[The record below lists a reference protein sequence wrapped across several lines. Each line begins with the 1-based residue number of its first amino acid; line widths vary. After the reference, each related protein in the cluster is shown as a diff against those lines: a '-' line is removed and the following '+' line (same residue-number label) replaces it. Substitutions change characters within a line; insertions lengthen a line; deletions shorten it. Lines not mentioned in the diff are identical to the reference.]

1 MVFYISFCLNET
13 IIKFKNIIMKKYIKI
28 NKLFVLFSII
38 LLISC
43 SDNLEINNINKP
55 LQDDF
60 YVSVSDFTVG
70 LNGCYSTLRAP
81 IAYEWML
88 TEVRSD
94 NTYLNN
100 YGTTNPQNLQI
111 ISNDVFEAPS
121 FDLFIEQYWAT
132 CYSSIRSVN
141 GLTKALAT
149 SYNSATGT
157 IDYNTTGTTFPLTI
171 SERKRISG
179 EASFMR
185 AYHYFN
191 LVRIYGGVFL
201 IDKIVTPDEALL
213 IPRSSVADIYKFI
226 VADLKNATANCTTA
240 KYSATAGTGG
250 SVTKWAAE
258 ALLAKVYLTLGQKT
272 DALPLIND
280 VITSSGHSLL
290 TAGTTPYADVFSST
304 NELNAEIIFAIRF
317 KSGALGYGS
326 SLSNLFSST
335 TDQKIS
341 TLVYPTGNRG
351 GYNNPTPELFTSYVS
366 SSDKRRDYNIKTKS
380 ATPATSQLYWAGKH
394 NIAVSVQNDSE
405 LDWPV
410 LRYSDVL
417 LMYCEAVG
425 VYNTTTIGY
434 LNQVHTRSGLTT
446 ISPAPTALADF
457 EKAVANERR
466 WEFALENQ
474 RWFDLLRFSKTMP
487 TVNAKT
493 IMKAHFA
500 SMATYYSQF
509 DAKYTTLQLES
520 KVDDVKF
527 DLSPIPNVEIV
538 TNTVQKIPNNPGY

>member
-1 MVFYISFCLNET
+1 
-13 IIKFKNIIMKKYIKI
+13 MKKYIKI
-28 NKLFVLFSII
+28 NKLFILFSI
-38 LLISC
+38 LSLVSC
-43 SDNLEINNINKP
+43 SDNIDIENVNKP
-55 LQDDF
+55 LQQDF
-60 YVSVSDFTVG
+60 YVSVSDFNTG

-132 CYSSIRSVN
+132 TYTSIRSVN
-141 GLTKALAT
+141 GLASALGT
-149 SYNSATGT
+149 NYNPATGT
-157 IDYNTTGTTFPLTI
+157 IDYGTTSTSFPLSVT
-171 SERKRISG
+171 ERKRISG

-191 LVRIYGGVFL
+191 LVRVYGGVFL
-201 IDKIVTPDEALL
+201 IDKIITPDEALL

-226 VADLKNATANCTTA
+226 IADLKNATANCTTA
-240 KYSATAGTGG
+240 KYSAAVGTGG
-250 SVTKWAAE
+250 AATKWAAE
-258 ALLAKVYLTLGQKT
+258 ALLAKVYLTLGQKS
-272 DALPLIND
+272 DALPLLTD
-280 VITSSGHSLL
+280 VITNSGHSLI
-290 TAGTTPYADVFSST
+290 TAGTAPYSDVFSST
-304 NELNAEIIFAIRF
+304 NELNQEILFAIRF
-317 KSGALGYGS
+317 KSGGLGYGS

-341 TLVYPTGNRG
+341 GLVYPTGTRG
-351 GYNNPTPELFTSYVS
+351 GYNNPTPELYGNYATN
-366 SSDKRRDYNIKTKS
+366 DKRRDYNIKTKIVTPVTTTS
-380 ATPATSQLYWAGKH
+380 ANSQLYWAGKH

-417 LMYCEAVG
+417 LMYCEAS
-425 VYNTTTIGY
+425 NAPTTTASLSYSY
-434 LNQVHTRSGLTT
+434 LNQVHVRSG
-446 ISPAPTALADF
+446 ATAIVLANVLATAGY
-457 EKAVANERR
+457 EKAVADERR

-474 RWFDLLRFSKTMP
+474 RWFDLLRFKTTMP

-493 IMKAHFA
+493 IMENHFTA
-500 SMATYYSQF
+500 MQPFYSQF
-509 DAKYTTLQLES
+509 DAAYTTPQLIA
-520 KVDDVKF
+520 KVNNVKF

>member
-1 MVFYISFCLNET
+1 M
-13 IIKFKNIIMKKYIKI
+13 KNCIKI
-28 NKLFVLFSII
+28 NTLFILFSII
-38 LLISC
+38 SLVSC
-43 SDNLEINNINKP
+43 SDNLDIENINKP
-55 LQDDF
+55 NQADF
-60 YVSVSDFTVG
+60 YVSATDFSVG

-88 TEVRSD
+88 SEVRSD

-132 CYSSIRSVN
+132 TYTSIRSVN
-141 GLTKALAT
+141 VLSKALGNT
-149 SYNSATGT
+149 YNAESGT
-157 IDYNTTGTTFPLTI
+157 IDYDTPVTPLPLST

-191 LVRIYGGVFL
+191 LVRTYGGVFL

-226 VADLKNATANCTTA
+226 IADLKNAKDNCTTA

-250 SVTKWAAE
+250 AATKWAAE
-258 ALLAKVYLTLGQKT
+258 ALLAKVYLTLGQKSN
-272 DALPLIND
+272 ALPLLTD
-280 VITSSGHSLL
+280 VISGSGHALV
-290 TAGTTPYADVFSST
+290 TAGTAAYADVFSAA
-304 NELNAEIIFAIRF
+304 NELNSEIVFAIRF

-341 TLVYPTGNRG
+341 GLVYPTGTRG
-351 GYNNPTPELFTSYVS
+351 GYNNPTPELYTSYAS
-366 SSDKRRDYNIKTKS
+366 ADKRRAFNIKTKS
-380 ATPATSQLYWAGKH
+380 ATPATSQLFWSGKH
-394 NIAVSVQNDSE
+394 NIAVSQLNDSE

-417 LMYCEAVG
+417 LMYCEAIG
-425 VYNTTTIGY
+425 SPTATTLDY
-434 LNQVHTRSGLTT
+434 LTQIRTRAGLTAVN
-446 ISPAPTALADF
+446 PAAGASY
-457 EKAVANERR
+457 EKAVADERR
-466 WEFALENQ
+466 WEFAMENQ
-474 RWFDLLRFSKTMP
+474 RWFDLLRFSTTMP
-487 TVNAKT
+487 SVNAKAV
-493 IMKAHFA
+493 MKNHFLV
-500 SMATYYSQF
+500 MAPYYNQF
-509 DAKYTTLQLES
+509 DAPFTTAQLQA
-520 KVDDVKF
+520 KVDDPKF

-538 TNTVQKIPNNPGY
+538 TNTKTKIPQNSGY

>member
-1 MVFYISFCLNET
+1 M
-13 IIKFKNIIMKKYIKI
+13 KNCIKI
-28 NKLFVLFSII
+28 NTLFILFSII
-38 LLISC
+38 SLVSC
-43 SDNLEINNINKP
+43 SDNLDIENINKP
-55 LQDDF
+55 NQADF
-60 YVSVSDFTVG
+60 YVSATDFSVG

-88 TEVRSD
+88 SEVRSD

-111 ISNDVFEAPS
+111 ISNDKFEAPS

-132 CYSSIRSVN
+132 TYTSIRSINV
-141 GLTKALAT
+141 LSKALGN
-149 SYNSATGT
+149 SYNAASGT
-157 IDYNTTGTTFPLTI
+157 IDYDTPVTPLPLSA

-226 VADLKNATANCTTA
+226 IADLINAKNNCTTA

-250 SVTKWAAE
+250 AATKWAAE
-258 ALLAKVYLTLGQKT
+258 ALLAKVYLTLNQKAN
-272 DALPLIND
+272 ALPLLTDI
-280 VITSSGHSLL
+280 ISASGHSLV

-304 NELNAEIIFAIRF
+304 NELNQEILFAIRF

-341 TLVYPTGNRG
+341 GLVYPTGTRG
-351 GYNNPTPELFTSYVS
+351 GYNNPTPELYSSYATT
-366 SSDKRRDYNIKTKS
+366 DKRRDFNIKTKS
-380 ATPATSQLYWAGKH
+380 ATPATSQLFWSGKH

-417 LMYCEAVG
+417 LMYCEAAG
-425 VYNTTTIGY
+425 VYNTTTLGY
-434 LNQVHTRSGLTT
+434 LNQVHTRSITT
-446 ISPAPTALADF
+446 AVTVANVSTQALY

-466 WEFALENQ
+466 WEFAMENQ
-474 RWFDLLRFSKTMP
+474 RWFDLLRFTTTMP
-487 TVNAKT
+487 TVNAKEV
-493 IMKAHFA
+493 MKNHFLV
-500 SMATYYSQF
+500 MAPYYNQF
-509 DAKYTTLQLES
+509 DAPSTTAQLQA
-520 KVDDVKF
+520 KVDDPKF

-538 TNTVQKIPNNPGY
+538 TNTKTTITQNAGY